1 MSMTVLEATVEIVKA
16 MVEPGGQSVNGNIS
30 TLLNEAHIQHLSTGI
45 EAIYK
50 KFYALERGAAQ
61 ATGTR

>member
-1 MSMTVLEATVEIVKA
+1 MSMTVLEATVELVKA

-30 TLLNEAHIQHLSTGI
+30 TLLNDVHIQHLSMGI

-50 KFYALERGAAQ
+50 KLYALERGAAQ
-61 ATGTR
+61 TPGTR

>member
-1 MSMTVLEATVEIVKA
+1 MTVLEATIEIVKA

-30 TLLNEAHIQHLSTGI
+30 TILNEVHIQHLSVGI

-50 KFYALERGAAQ
+50 KLYALERGAAQ
-61 ATGTR
+61 ANGARQ